1 MMNGKAAS
9 PPYLRLALALVVAVA
24 AVLLGTEPSHAAPA
38 LTLTPATAQPN
49 QAVSVT
55 GTGFTTG
62 GGVTIASI
70 AVGGVVLPSSKINS
84 GSANPVQV
92 DSAGNF
98 VAIVMVPVNG
108 ATLAAGSL
116 TVLATDSLGGQG
128 SATLTIPAP
137 AVTVAPATSRVGTT
151 VTVTGSGFHVASS
164 RAGADYATAV
174 NLYYNNNSG
183 LNSKLVA
190 TVVPDSTGKFT
201 ATFDVPVS
209 ASVGLKNTVKAVT
222 LGGPVAGVSADHTV
236 PAPAVSISPA
246 SGAPEST
253 VTVTGV
259 NLPAFTPVRDL
270 AFAHVGQIS
279 ATPLFTDAS
288 GTVTLSVK
296 VPLLENGAYPV
307 RLQVGETSYILPF
320 TIQGSWY
327 APPPIPPP
335 APLSTDSAE
344 GLAPLGDNLIRA
356 WNLDNATK
364 SWAFYDP
371 DPALAGLGSLT
382 RLVEGLVYWVR
393 VRADQT
399 ALLNGKERA
408 LFQGWNLIPW

>member
-1 MMNGKAAS
+1 MNGKAVS
-9 PPYLRLALALVVAVA
+9 PLYLRLALALVLAVA
-24 AVLLGTEPSHAAPA
+24 AALLGTEPSHAAPA
-38 LTLTPATAQPN
+38 LTITPATAQAN

-62 GGVTIASI
+62 TGVTVASITLGGVLIP
-70 AVGGVVLPSSKINS
+70 GDKINT
-84 GSANPVQV
+84 GNPVQV

-98 VAIVMVPVNG
+98 VAIVLVPVTG
-108 ATLAAGSL
+108 ATLTAGSL
-116 TVLATDSLGGQG
+116 TLLVTDSLGGQG
-128 SATLTIPAP
+128 SASLTVPTPALS
-137 AVTVAPATSRVGTT
+137 VNPATSRVSTT
-151 VTVTGSGFHVASS
+151 VTVTGSNFHVASS
-164 RAGADYATAV
+164 RAGADYAPAV
-174 NLYYNNNSG
+174 NLYYNNNTG
-183 LNSKLVA
+183 LISRLMA

-222 LGGPVAGVSADHTV
+222 VGGPVAGVSADHTV
-236 PAPAVSISPA
+236 PAPAVSISPT
-246 SGAPEST
+246 SGPPESA

-259 NLPAFTPVRDL
+259 DLPAFTPVKDL
-270 AFAHVGQIS
+270 AFAHVGQLS
-279 ATPLFTDAS
+279 ATPVFTDAS
-288 GTVTLSVK
+288 GKATLTLK

-307 RLQVGETSYILPF
+307 RLQVGETSYIVAF

-327 APPPIPPP
+327 KPSPPPPP
-335 APLSTDSAE
+335 APPSTGSAE
-344 GLAPLGDNLIRA
+344 GLAPLGENLVRV

-393 VRADQT
+393 VKADQT
-399 ALLNGKERA
+399 AVLNGKERA